1 MSIRNC
7 FCINST
13 QLRILFFYGGFFFR
27 PLLRFFWLCPHKL
40 SPVWKR
46 RERIGQKGRIC
57 WLHKKRW
64 HITGSRK
71 SCETS
76 EQRSGTKDC
85 LDKLAQYRKEKALK
99 KRKREEEQEKNKRKK
114 LDWKTKMS
122 DITPVLISAQIT
134 KPGKVSSVPQV
145 RKFLVKEKKLA
156 RKDQKTITETNV
168 VEKWAELYGNALG
181 WVFTLAVLC

>member
-1 MSIRNC
+1 MKILRLVSVFYPR
-7 FCINST
+7 FYPTNSN
-13 QLRILFFYGGFFFR
+13 LKFWELSDFF
-27 PLLRFFWLCPHKL
+27 L
-40 SPVWKR
+40 KR
-46 RERIGQKGRIC
+46 
-57 WLHKKRW
+57 
-64 HITGSRK
+64 
-71 SCETS
+71 
-76 EQRSGTKDC
+76 
-85 LDKLAQYRKEKALK
+85 

-181 WVFTLAVLC
+181 

>member
-13 QLRILFFYGGFFFR
+13 QLRILFFYGGFFFAR
-27 PLLRFFWLCPHKL
+27 CSDFFDYVRTNSAQCEKEEKELVKRGEFVDCTKSGDILQAQGRVVKLRNKE
-40 SPVWKR
+40 V
-46 RERIGQKGRIC
+46 ERK
-57 WLHKKRW
+57 
-64 HITGSRK
+64 TA
-71 SCETS
+71 
-76 EQRSGTKDC
+76 
-85 LDKLAQYRKEKALK
+85 LDKLVQYRKEKALK

-181 WVFTLAVLC
+181 